1 MPETLLPIVF
11 TASSSSFWRRPVMK
25 TYAPSLTKSFAV
37 ANPIPSVPPVTTAT
51 LPSSFLGIVFPCSCR
66 VLTNFQRSDSFV
78 LWESLSEHWSAT
90 FRLLFCGLILNDIP
104 MLREYPGLDTHDI
117 CGTLLLDSG
126 VF

>member
-1 MPETLLPIVF
+1 MTI
-11 TASSSSFWRRPVMK
+11 TAS
-25 TYAPSLTKSFAV
+25 
-37 ANPIPSVPPVTTAT
+37 TA
-51 LPSSFLGIVFPCSCR
+51 LI
-66 VLTNFQRSDSFV
+66 
-78 LWESLSEHWSAT
+78 WESLSEHGSAT